1 MPYYRI
7 RKVNNS
13 ETVRRKAEDYIGK
26 IVVIESAVS
35 AESIDK
41 YVRPYVTETPSSG
54 EHCVCKRAG

>member
-1 MPYYRI
+1 MKQYEEKRRI
-7 RKVNNS
+7 IS
-13 ETVRRKAEDYIGK
+13 EK

-35 AESIDK
+35 AENIDK